1 MGVYMSLSQT
11 IQKGVLHYPTLK
23 TVLSIENV
31 LKNSNEPLNK
41 EEIKRRLNTKIHHM
55 TLNLILDYLE
65 ESGKVFIGKKGIE
78 WTFNEN
84 PRFKKLYNKSIQV
97 R

>member
-1 MGVYMSLSQT
+1 MSLTQT

-23 TVLSIENV
+23 TVLSIENI
-31 LKNSNEPLNK
+31 LKEANEPLNK
-41 EEIKRRLNTKIHHM
+41 EEIKRQLSTKIHHM

-65 ESGKVFIGKKGIE
+65 ESGKIFIGKSGVQ

-84 PRFKKLYNKSIQV
+84 PKFKKLVSKSIQV

>member
-1 MGVYMSLSQT
+1 MSLAQA
-11 IQKGVLHYPTLK
+11 IEKGVLHYPTLK
-23 TVLSIENV
+23 TVLSIESV
-31 LKNSNEPLNK
+31 LKNANGPLRKEMIKNK
-41 EEIKRRLNTKIHHM
+41 LKTKIHHM

-65 ESGKVFIGKKGIE
+65 ESGKIFIGKDGVQ

-84 PRFKKLYNKSIQV
+84 PKFKKLLNKSIQV

>member
-1 MGVYMSLSQT
+1 MSLTKT

-23 TVLSIENV
+23 TVLAVENV
-31 LKNSNEPLNK
+31 LKDSNNSMTK
-41 EEIKRRLNTKIHHM
+41 EEIKRKLSTKIHHM

-65 ESGKVFIGKKGIE
+65 DGGKIFIGKDGIQ
-78 WTFNEN
+78 WTFNED
-84 PRFKKLYNKSIQV
+84 PKFKKLLEKSVQV